1 MKTHSRTRVT
11 ILAAL
16 TTLAAVAWQTP
27 AVADPP
33 SWAPAYGAREHD
45 EDRSEDRR
53 DERRDDRRD
62 DRREDHHEDREHEY
76 VRYDGHDDWHGDRHG
91 YHGYYGDDW
100 HDDYGVVRSGHCNT
114 DVLLGVTGAVGGAVI
129 GNRTSTPENRD
140 IATIFGAIA
149 GGIIGTAVGG
159 AIDNGDRACIGHSLE
174 LAPVGHPVY
183 WSNPR
188 SHVGWR
194 VVPLRDLSPV
204 CREFHVYREFAGHHD
219 VERVVACR
227 RNRGAWDIRS

>member
-1 MKTHSRTRVT
+1 MKTHSRPL
-11 ILAAL
+11 ISALAAL
-16 TTLAAVAWQTP
+16 TTVAALAWQVP

-33 SWAPAYGAREHD
+33 SWAPAYGAREHG
-45 EDRSEDRR
+45 EDRR
-53 DERRDDRRD
+53 EYHDGDYGRY
-62 DRREDHHEDREHEY
+62 EHEEWHEGQHG
-76 VRYDGHDDWHGDRHG
+76 RHDYRG
-91 YHGYYGDDW
+91 YHGDDW
-100 HDDYGVVRSGHCNT
+100 GNDYGVVRSGHCNT

>member
-1 MKTHSRTRVT
+1 MKTRSRPL
-11 ILAAL
+11 ISALAAL
-16 TTLAAVAWQTP
+16 TTVAALAWQAP
-27 AVADPP
+27 ASADPP

-45 EDRSEDRR
+45 EDRREDRR
-53 DERRDDRRD
+53 EDRQDDRRD
-62 DRREDHHEDREHEY
+62 DRYEHEEWHE
-76 VRYDGHDDWHGDRHG
+76 GHHGHHDYRG
-91 YHGYYGDDW
+91 YHGDDW
-100 HDDYGVVRSGHCNT
+100 GNDYGVVSSGRCNT

-129 GNRTSTPENRD
+129 ANRTSTPENRD

-149 GGIIGTAVGG
+149 GGIIGTAVGSS
-159 AIDNGDRACIGHSLE
+159 IDNGDRACIGHSLE

-188 SHVGWR
+188 SHVAWR

-204 CREFHVYREFAGHHD
+204 CREFHVYREFAGHHE

>member
-62 DRREDHHEDREHEY
+62 DHREGHDADYGRYEHEE
-76 VRYDGHDDWHGDRHG
+76 WHEGRHG
-91 YHGYYGDDW
+91 YHGYHGDDW

-174 LAPVGHPVY
+174 LVPVGHPVY